1 MANSN
6 YAWTDNPTVSGVS
19 QCDTDVLNDCLMHLK
34 YNHRTSGGGFS
45 LFDTKIT
52 DHVLSGDEALGWVI
66 QGGVVTMTY
75 PDAVNVI
82 KEEYSNGVECT
93 DGDVTYMLSP
103 TGRRIADI
111 SQYEAVDRLY
121 ETKGHA
127 PYYVYDAVNQQ
138 FYLPKTKL
146 LQQFTTN
153 TDLVNTVNEAG
164 LPNITGTFGGTR
176 DVVLQRAGGLPGRSG
191 PDFFD

>member
-66 QGGVVTMTY
+66 QGGVCLLYTS
-75 PDAVNVI
+75 DA
-82 KEEYSNGVECT
+82 
-93 DGDVTYMLSP
+93 
-103 TGRRIADI
+103 AD
-111 SQYEAVDRLY
+111 D
-121 ETKGHA
+121 
-127 PYYVYDAVNQQ
+127 
-138 FYLPKTKL
+138 
-146 LQQFTTN
+146 
-153 TDLVNTVNEAG
+153 
-164 LPNITGTFGGTR
+164 
-176 DVVLQRAGGLPGRSG
+176 
-191 PDFFD
+191 

>member
-1 MANSN
+1 
-6 YAWTDNPTVSGVS
+6 
-19 QCDTDVLNDCLMHLK
+19 MHLK

-93 DGDVTYMLSP
+93 LHVTSNRQKN
-103 TGRRIADI
+103 RR
-111 SQYEAVDRLY
+111 Y
-121 ETKGHA
+121 
-127 PYYVYDAVNQQ
+127 
-138 FYLPKTKL
+138 
-146 LQQFTTN
+146 FT
-153 TDLVNTVNEAG
+153 
-164 LPNITGTFGGTR
+164 I
-176 DVVLQRAGGLPGRSG
+176 
-191 PDFFD
+191 